1 MGRPGTTNSLASTPW
16 QLAGTS
22 AQCELLGAPAAI
34 DLAQPRLGLR
44 FAAGHSSILGL
55 QLGNTLVDLSLTPGA
70 LAGDGAPI
78 DPSESYVRGADLVA
92 TYNETP
98 SRPLRVQAYWH
109 IAPLAQLPRYDD
121 ARLIELQVSINTSLL
136 DLRPT
141 LDVVTQTTA
150 PVQRLTF
157 GEASAFLI
165 RFADAPYTY
174 IEIPHPRDCAR
185 TAYAPG
191 NNPAANGRT
200 PAAAGTTL
208 IHHTLFGRRLEKGVI
223 MRGRVRGAL
232 VPRNSDVAAA
242 EALADDLLQAA
253 PPLTT

>member
-1 MGRPGTTNSLASTPW
+1 MADSMRKPRLDPW
-16 QLAGTS
+16 QLAGTV
-22 AQCELLGAPAAI
+22 AECLLLGAPAAI
-34 DLAQPRLGLR
+34 DLAHPRLGLR
-44 FAAGHSSILGL
+44 FADGLTSVLGL
-55 QLGNTLVDLSLTPGA
+55 QLGNTLVDLSLTSSALTDGA
-70 LAGDGAPI
+70 LTAGGTTVE
-78 DPSESYVRGADLVA
+78 PSESYTRGADLVA
-92 TYNETP
+92 TYNETA

-150 PVQRLTF
+150 PVERLSF

-165 RFADAPYTY
+165 RFADVPYTY

-185 TAYAPG
+185 TAFA
-191 NNPAANGRT
+191 PAADGI
-200 PAAAGTTL
+200 TT
-208 IHHTLFGRRLEKGVI
+208 IRHTLFGRRLEKGVI

>member
-44 FAAGHSSILGL
+44 FAAGHASILGL
-55 QLGNTLVDLSLTPGA
+55 QLGHNFVDLSLTPSA
-70 LAGDGAPI
+70 LAGDGAAI

-150 PVQRLTF
+150 PVERLTF

-185 TAYAPG
+185 TAYAPAT
-191 NNPAANGRT
+191 NPAANGRT
-200 PAAAGTTL
+200 T

>member
-1 MGRPGTTNSLASTPW
+1 MADSMRKPRLDPW
-16 QLAGTS
+16 QLAGTV
-22 AQCELLGAPAAI
+22 AECPLLGAPAAI
-34 DLAQPRLGLR
+34 DLAHPRLGLR
-44 FAAGHSSILGL
+44 FADGLTSVLGL
-55 QLGNTLVDLSLTPGA
+55 QLGNTLVDLSLTSSA
-70 LAGDGAPI
+70 LTESALTAGGSTVE
-78 DPSESYVRGADLVA
+78 PSESYTRGHDLVA

-109 IAPLAQLPRYDD
+109 VAELAQLPRYDD

-141 LDVVTQTTA
+141 LDVVTQTTSH
-150 PVQRLTF
+150 VERLTF

-165 RFADAPYTY
+165 RFADVPYTY

-185 TAYAPG
+185 TAFTPSS
-191 NNPAANGRT
+191 NPAANGRT
-200 PAAAGTTL
+200 T
-208 IHHTLFGRRLEKGVI
+208 IRHTLFGRRLEKGVI

-232 VPRNSDVAAA
+232 VPRNSDIAAA